1 MNNQNREYISV
12 AEYAEIFGLSKQA
25 VYKKFKQVVQPV
37 VQLESTGCST
47 DSTDVKPGKAIKML
61 RISALSDNERNKVES
76 WLNDRLNEVVQPVV
90 QLDGEVVQPDST
102 AVNQFET
109 VIALLKDQ
117 LTQKDGEI
125 ERLRREKDAET
136 EQLRGDLERLRR
148 EKETEIERLRGD
160 LEQTRT
166 ERDSWRGQLQGQ
178 IDALTKLL
186 DQQQQLHARTVQA
199 LPDGNRRRFF
209 DLFRKKPAT
218 PTDEQNQ

>member
-12 AEYAEIFGLSKQA
+12 SEYAEIFGLSKQA

-37 VQLESTGCST
+37 VQPGSTGCST
-47 DSTDVKPGKAIKML
+47 DSTGVKPGKAVKML
-61 RISALSDNERNKVES
+61 RISALSENERNKVES
-76 WLNDRLNEVVQPVV
+76 WLNEKLNEVVQPVV

-102 AVNQFET
+102 TVNQFET

-117 LTQKDGEI
+117 LTQKD
-125 ERLRREKDAET
+125 A
-136 EQLRGDLERLRR
+136 
-148 EKETEIERLRGD
+148 EIERLRGD
-160 LEQTRT
+160 LEQLRREKDAEIDQART
-166 ERDSWRGQLQGQ
+166 ERDSWREQLQGQ

-209 DLFRKKPAT
+209 DLFRRKPA
-218 PTDEQNQ
+218 NQAEEKKV

>member
-12 AEYAEIFGLSKQA
+12 SEYAEIFGLSKQA

-47 DSTDVKPGKAIKML
+47 DSTGVKPGKAVKML
-61 RISALSDNERNKVES
+61 RISALSENERSKVES
-76 WLNDRLNEVVQPVV
+76 WLNEKLNEVVQPVV

-102 AVNQFET
+102 TVNQFET

-117 LTQKDGEI
+117 LTQKD
-125 ERLRREKDAET
+125 A
-136 EQLRGDLERLRR
+136 
-148 EKETEIERLRGD
+148 EIERLRGD
-160 LEQTRT
+160 LEQLRREKDAEIDQART
-166 ERDSWRGQLQGQ
+166 ERDSWREQLQGQ

-209 DLFRKKPAT
+209 DLFRRKPA
-218 PTDEQNQ
+218 NQAEEKKV